1 MKQGIS
7 MNSLM
12 KFPLGNPLK
21 NMLKHTC
28 LFILI
33 ACMPLVG
40 FSQQDFPNA
49 PVPPRLVNDFSNT
62 LSSQQVQQ
70 LERKLVAYN
79 DSTSSQV
86 TIVLIR
92 SIGPY
97 DISDYTFQLGDKW
110 GIGKKDLDNGVL
122 ILAAMDDR
130 KVFIATG
137 YGMEGAIPDI
147 LAKRIV
153 DQLIVPNF
161 RIDNYFEGL
170 DKATDMIFKLASG
183 EYKADQVVSGGD
195 HGGAIIF
202 FLFFIFIFVILPMLK
217 NKKDNNNHMGGKGG
231 NVDLFTTILL
241 ANLLKGGNRGKFG
254 DFSSGRGGFG
264 GGFSGGGG
272 FGGFGG
278 GSFGGGGAGGS
289 W

>member
-1 MKQGIS
+1 MAWAQG
-7 MNSLM
+7 
-12 KFPLGNPLK
+12 
-21 NMLKHTC
+21 
-28 LFILI
+28 
-33 ACMPLVG
+33 
-40 FSQQDFPNA
+40 DFP
-49 PVPPRLVNDFSNT
+49 PPAKPPKLVNDFTNT
-62 LSSQQVQQ
+62 LSANEVRQ
-70 LERKLVAYN
+70 LENKLIAYN

-86 TIVLIR
+86 TIVLIQ
-92 SIGPY
+92 SLGPY
-97 DISDYTFQLGDKW
+97 DISDYAFQLGDQW
-110 GIGKKDLDNGVL
+110 GIGQKDRDNGIL

-161 RIDNYFEGL
+161 KMGQYYLGL
-170 DKATDMIFKLASG
+170 DKSTDMIFKLASG
-183 EYKADQVVSGGD
+183 EYKAKQVSGSGNQ
-195 HGGAIIF
+195 GGGLVF
-202 FLFFIFIFVILPMLK
+202 FLLFLFLFVILPLIK

-231 NVDLFTTILL
+231 GIDLWTTIML
-241 ANLLKGGNRGKFG
+241 ANMLKGSGRGKYG
-254 DFSSGRGGFG
+254 DFRSGKGGFG
-264 GGFSGGGG
+264 GGGFGGGS